1 MPNGSQSP
9 TRVTQVAIDS
19 DGTIQV
25 TYQVDAFMPGESVEI
40 SGYVAQD
47 HGAFATFNDFQK
59 LNTKLGGTAVLTV
72 PATLALTA
80 PAFQQ
85 GHEVIVFLRVSK
97 VWVTVLG
104 EGPVQQP
111 GMTPLLLAGPGS
123 VWGKL
128 KGVAGPEDYSG
139 TSEGNQSY
147 SAAGDAGQAASA
159 GPSSSETG

>member
-1 MPNGSQSP
+1 MPDGSQSP

-25 TYQVDAFMPGESVEI
+25 TYEVDAFMPGESVEI

-47 HGAFATFNDFQK
+47 HGAFAAFNDFQK

-72 PATLALTA
+72 PATLPLTS

-85 GHEVIVFLRVSK
+85 GDEVIVFLRVSK

-111 GMTPLLLAGPGS
+111 GITPRLAGPGS

-128 KGVAGPEDYSG
+128 KGVAGPEDYSD
-139 TSEGNQSY
+139 TSEGNQPY
-147 SAAGDAGQAASA
+147 SAAGGARQAASA

>member
-1 MPNGSQSP
+1 MSNGSQSP

-25 TYQVDAFMPGESVEI
+25 TYEVDAFMPGESVEI
-40 SGYVAQD
+40 SGYVVQD

-72 PATLALTA
+72 PATLALTS
-80 PAFQQ
+80 PALQQ
-85 GHEVIVFLRVSK
+85 GDEVIVFLRVSK

-104 EGPVQQP
+104 EGPAQQP
-111 GMTPLLLAGPGS
+111 GITPHLAGPGS

-128 KGVAGPEDYSG
+128 KGVAGPEDYSD

-147 SAAGDAGQAASA
+147 SAAGGAGQAASA